1 MNLAASDDASISH
14 YRSVSWAAI
23 LAMLLA
29 LASALAIANPLFL
42 VLPLAALAAS
52 LYALRQIA
60 ANSELLTGRS
70 LAIAALFLSIFFL
83 VFAPARLWM
92 RSRVVQEKGQELA
105 DAFLDLLQAGKLQ
118 EAHQLAQIKYITPRP
133 DESMTPGFDP
143 KKLTPEDFREF
154 EKTQTI
160 RNMRRLEFKF
170 TYRLEGVESGRAYG
184 DSELLVL
191 RYRIVPDS
199 GDEKK
204 SFPVWIS
211 VARTVEPSA
220 GMATWKLVDMQHV
233 LKKQ

>member
-1 MNLAASDDASISH
+1 MNLAASDDASMSH
-14 YRSVSWAAI
+14 YRSVSWTAI
-23 LAMLLA
+23 LALA
-29 LASALAIANPLFL
+29 LALTSALAVGNPLFL
-42 VLPLAALAAS
+42 ALPLAALAAS

-92 RSRVVQEKGQELA
+92 RSRVVQQKGQELA
-105 DAFLDLLQAGKLQ
+105 EAFLALLQEERLA

-143 KKLTPEDFREF
+143 KKLTPEDSREF

-160 RNMRRLEFKF
+160 RNMQRLDFKF
-170 TYRLEGVESGRAYG
+170 TYHLEGVESGRAYK
-184 DSELLVL
+184 DAELLVL

-211 VARTVEPSA
+211 VARTVEPST
-220 GMATWKLVDMQHV
+220 GMATWKIVEMQHF